1 MGDLDRL
8 PTSAVGQCGSDDP
21 LGSFTVNPGKDR
33 LAASGLAAPA
43 RISTGMSERADR
55 VFGKLINSKI
65 SPATFEWRVAT
76 DNDRNDRQVRLV
88 VGRFGQCSKCARQV
102 IGASCDKR
110 DYQRVG
116 FA

>member
-55 VFGKLINSKI
+55 VFRQLIDREI
-65 SPATFEWRVAT
+65 SPAKFEWRVAT

-88 VGRFGQCSKCARQV
+88 VGRFGQLQQVLPAGHWCESRQ
-102 IGASCDKR
+102 A
-110 DYQRVG
+110 
-116 FA
+116 